1 MMAPS
6 APISIPVPSGGS
18 PSPIAQVPQAPQIPQ
33 QPAQSATLSLL
44 VPCPYTGQKIKLTL
58 NITVSRG
65 EGQTAVISASGTGS
79 TLQSVQAPAIV
90 PAPVTG
96 RPPSQANTLPAYGH
110 INTPIATPAVR
121 PPQSKMTPGRPGPAP
136 RPPQQVESNEPVI
149 HGLDNLE
156 GLIPL
161 PTPNQQAGR
170 PPVQRQSP
178 GGPRGGQARPS
189 SNPQL
194 AIPREV
200 VPLPDVPVIHG
211 QGQNGQGTE
220 SGGMPIPAPM
230 PKDPLGAPM
239 DLEAFEAKVSASG
252 IMRAVQPSAEPA
264 VFGDEGGGE
273 AALEDD
279 AVCSVFMGKNNNPR
293 VHQLVAE
300 LHGISVAEATRYC
313 QKPIVALAKEISS
326 TDAQELRQ
334 RFAAVNVTVRITK
347 RK

>member
-1 MMAPS
+1 
-6 APISIPVPSGGS
+6 
-18 PSPIAQVPQAPQIPQ
+18 
-33 QPAQSATLSLL
+33 
-44 VPCPYTGQKIKLTL
+44 
-58 NITVSRG
+58 
-65 EGQTAVISASGTGS
+65 
-79 TLQSVQAPAIV
+79 
-90 PAPVTG
+90 
-96 RPPSQANTLPAYGH
+96 
-110 INTPIATPAVR
+110 
-121 PPQSKMTPGRPGPAP
+121 
-136 RPPQQVESNEPVI
+136 
-149 HGLDNLE
+149 
-156 GLIPL
+156 
-161 PTPNQQAGR
+161 
-170 PPVQRQSP
+170 
-178 GGPRGGQARPS
+178 
-189 SNPQL
+189 
-194 AIPREV
+194 
-200 VPLPDVPVIHG
+200 VPVIHG

-264 VFGDEGGGE
+264 VFGDEAGGE